1 MIETVLQPRII
12 GIHDWATIVFVILF
26 SIIAVVKS
34 VFETRFQDFMKLI
47 VSDKYIKIYRDA
59 TYLMSGFTIFLFLVQ
74 LVSIAFFI
82 QLALHHFYHTS
93 QTDSILFIQ
102 ICTFISV
109 FVLSKFL
116 IEKIIATSFAIEEFS
131 DQFNLQK
138 VSYRTYIGLLLLP
151 INAILFYNSNSSD
164 FLFYSIITVVLLT
177 NLLTYVISLKNYQN
191 LLISKLFYFILY
203 LCALEIAPYYFIY
216 YWFTKSQ
223 HI

>member
-26 SIIAVVKS
+26 SIIAIVKS

-59 TYLMSGFTIFLFLVQ
+59 TYLMSGFTIFLFFVQ
-74 LVSIAFFI
+74 LVSLAFFI
-82 QLALHHFYHTS
+82 QIALHHFYLTS
-93 QTDSILFIQ
+93 QTDGILFIQ
-102 ICTFISV
+102 ILTFLSV

-191 LLISKLFYFILY
+191 LLIGKLFYFILY